1 MRIKKKF
8 NFHSALFL
16 VFIFFLLYLNI
27 AFVPGQERTQEA
39 ATVMAVEVP
48 VRVLQKGQT
57 IKNLTKEDFEV
68 FENGVKQAITSF
80 EVVSRRISIR
90 KEISPDA
97 MNIPPKKRTFLL
109 IFNIFDYNDAVEE
122 GIDYFF
128 QNIFQSR
135 DQIIILAED
144 KLLNIETGKGIS
156 AISQNL
162 KETLKKFKVIST
174 AQTIRAYKDLR
185 YEADRLLANL
195 RPDVRNLRNSW
206 DQDIL
211 RFYNNY
217 IRIWAD
223 YKKQYIIPDIEIY
236 RSIIKR
242 VKLIEGEKWALCF
255 QQREIFPKLKNEGS
269 LERAIREK
277 VDVSSADP
285 TLTAQQRNI
294 RAKQWELQN
303 NLDVSRNIPT
313 ERLKNLFMEANI
325 TFHLIL
331 LDSAK
336 FLIAQDFELRKV
348 SQDYDDCFKQISFS
362 TGGYSTFS
370 NNVSEALQKATE
382 SEDYHYLLVYSPKD
396 SQSTEKRDIEVKVN
410 KKGIDIFY
418 LKQIPE
424 IGEPL
429 ITISNFKIKRKTISF
444 SIVNYIRTQ
453 IEGKLTG
460 IGEIKITIF
469 DEESNKVFD
478 EGNTLNIIDEEF
490 NISLNFDWLESG
502 SYFII
507 IQAIDRISQ
516 EVDVFS
522 SAITL

>member
-1 MRIKKKF
+1 MRIKKIL

-16 VFIFFLLYLNI
+16 VFIFFLLYLNM
-27 AFVPGQERTQEA
+27 AFVPGQERSQEA
-39 ATVMAVEVP
+39 AIVMAVEVP
-48 VRVLQKGQT
+48 VRVIQKGQT

-68 FENGVKQAITSF
+68 FENGVKQEITAF
-80 EVVSRRISIR
+80 EVVSRRISIP
-90 KEISPDA
+90 KETSPDT
-97 MNIPPKKRTFLL
+97 MKISPKKRTFLL
-109 IFNIFDYNDAVEE
+109 IFNIFDYNDAVGEA
-122 GIDYFF
+122 IDYFF
-128 QNIFQSR
+128 ENVFQRR
-135 DQIIILAED
+135 DQIIILTEAR
-144 KLLNIETGKGIS
+144 LLNIETGKGIS
-156 AISQNL
+156 EISKNL

-195 RPDVRNLRNSW
+195 RPDVRNLRNTW

-255 QQREIFPKLKNEGS
+255 QQKEIFPKLKNEGP

-277 VDVSSADP
+277 VDASSADP

-294 RAKQWELQN
+294 RTKQWELQN
-303 NLDVSRNIPT
+303 NLDVSGNIPT
-313 ERLKNLFMEANI
+313 EGLKNLFMEANI

-331 LDSAK
+331 LKSPRT
-336 FLIAQDFELRKV
+336 LIAQDFELREV
-348 SQDYDDCFKQISFS
+348 SQDYEDCFKQISFS

-410 KKGIDIFY
+410 KKGIDIIY

-429 ITISNFKIKRKTISF
+429 ITISNFKINRKTISF
-444 SIVNYIRTQ
+444 SLINYKRTK

-460 IGEIKITIF
+460 MGEIKITIF

-478 EGNTLNIIDEEF
+478 EGKALNIIDKEL

-507 IQAIDRISQ
+507 IQAIDKISQ

-522 SAITL
+522 STITL